1 MWAIKKRGKTLR
13 WHGNCIARMVSP
25 PPPSS
30 RVAYDLERISRWFA
44 LKARAKLTHL
54 PVDWWIGGLAVA
66 GLKWPNSAFFFAV
79 FICFSS
85 LRCWFSCRGSNRWLK
100 VLILKAGGHMGQV
113 IWTHAVP
120 NNAPLIWKLNSR
132 ADCFE
137 PHPNNGHAHCCSL
150 WCEWRWPMVN
160 VNDERSIHVH
170 VCRQKNI

>member
-1 MWAIKKRGKTLR
+1 ME
-13 WHGNCIARMVSP
+13 IALHEWSRP
-25 PPPSS
+25 PPIESDGIWPG
-30 RVAYDLERISRWFA
+30 ADFA
-44 LKARAKLTHL
+44 LICSKSPCETDPLAGGLVNW
-54 PVDWWIGGLAVA
+54 PIGGCRPKMAEFCI
-66 GLKWPNSAFFFAV
+66 FFRS
-79 FICFSS
+79 IYLSSS
-85 LRCWFSCRGSNRWLK
+85 LRCWFSCRRSNRWLK